1 MLGVAEI
8 HQFSPEQRRL
18 KVLMVA
24 AALHKGSRG
33 QCLSL
38 LSGGSDRIQRSGME
52 LC

>member
-1 MLGVAEI
+1 MLGVAES

-38 LSGGSDRIQRSGME
+38 DPVTATREQRSGTE